1 MKICSYCGK
10 EIDYNHAYCSNEC
23 EENTFNFYKKRSK
36 FQILFNIVSIVC
48 FIAIML
54 GTFIG
59 LLTQVLK
66 YGLLIASPGG
76 ILLGIMYTVMP
87 FYGIEEQIHNKG
99 IAASI
104 KTMRVIGIIVTV
116 ICTACVLA
124 GIIMPF

>member
-10 EIDYNHAYCSNEC
+10 EIDYNHAFCSNEC
-23 EENTFNFYKKRSK
+23 EENTFQFYKKRKK

-48 FIAIML
+48 FIVIML

-76 ILLGIMYTVMP
+76 ILIGAIYIIMP
-87 FYGIEEQIHNKG
+87 FYGIDEQIRSKG
-99 IAASI
+99 ISASV
-104 KTMRVIGIIVTV
+104 KTVRALGTLVAV
-116 ICTACVLA
+116 ICTVCLTV
-124 GIIMPF
+124 GIIIPV